1 MHYGNGVK
9 LDGLVKYCGNDAA
22 SIHDRPFLS
31 PAHSML
37 IRRGLP
43 AAAINSKAAR
53 RLYRCKML
61 SIPRARSPVSSA
73 GSALWHPRQSCIV

>member
-31 PAHSML
+31 PAYGML
-37 IRRGLP
+37 MRRGLP
-43 AAAINSKAAR
+43 AAAIKSKAAR
-53 RLYRCKML
+53 ASLR
-61 SIPRARSPVSSA
+61 V
-73 GSALWHPRQSCIV
+73 